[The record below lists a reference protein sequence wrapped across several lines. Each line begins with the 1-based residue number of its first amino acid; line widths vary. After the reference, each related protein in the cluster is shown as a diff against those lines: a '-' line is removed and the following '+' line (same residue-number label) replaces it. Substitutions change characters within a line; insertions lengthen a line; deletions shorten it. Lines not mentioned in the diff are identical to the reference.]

1 MKAEHDIVVAGAGHN
16 SLVAAAYLS
25 RAGLR
30 CLVLEARETI
40 GGDASTEEL
49 TLPGFL
55 HDTCATA
62 HTLLQSSPT
71 IRDDELHLGDYGL
84 EYVHPDPV
92 VHVPFPDGSSIT
104 QWHDADRTAQ
114 ELARFSRRDADA
126 YLRMLADYDRVAPV
140 FGRYRYTPI
149 GWGPSLPELLAEHP
163 DGRRW
168 LRLQAMSAW
177 EVIEDTFEDSHV
189 RAFALWMAFMTVQ
202 PPERPGTGALA
213 YSLLFGRQRHSWT
226 LPRGGSGALP
236 AALGR
241 LIEKQG
247 GTILTGRRVTR
258 LVLDGGRC
266 IGVETAEGERHLARR
281 AVLSTIHVKHLV
293 DMAPADAWDR
303 DFRFG
308 VETWR
313 AGTSMFVTH
322 YATTEPPR
330 FAVDGGT
337 LESSA
342 AGTPDSVQRMLRVGS
357 DFHAGVVG
365 ADDPVLLVLC
375 QTVADPSRA
384 PEGKHTLKVVGF
396 QPYELPEGPE
406 RWDDMKDD
414 VSAANLE
421 HLRRYAPNLTDD
433 VLLARVVESPL
444 DLERFNA
451 HNWHGSCHGGD
462 QGSAQSGA
470 LRPAPGWATHLTP
483 IEGLYQ
489 TGATTHP
496 GGSVSAGPGRNAAM
510 VMLKDFGT
518 SLEEV
523 LARA

>member
-1 MKAEHDIVVAGAGHN
+1 MNAEHDVVVAGAGHN
-16 SLVAAAYLS
+16 SLVTAAYLS

-30 CLVLEARETI
+30 CLVLEARESI

-92 VHVPFPDGSSIT
+92 VHVPFPDGASIT
-104 QWHDADRTAQ
+104 QWREPDRTAD
-114 ELARFSRRDADA
+114 ELARFSRRDGEA
-126 YLRMLADYDRVAPV
+126 YLRMLADYQRVAPV
-140 FGRYRYTPI
+140 FGLYRYTPI
-149 GWGPSLPELLAEHP
+149 GWGPSLPELLADHP
-163 DGRRW
+163 EGRRW

-177 EVIEDTFEDSHV
+177 EVIEDTFEDPHS

-241 LIEKQG
+241 LIEKHG
-247 GTILTGRRVTR
+247 GTILTGRPVTG
-258 LVLDGGRC
+258 LVVERGRC
-266 IGVETAEGERHLARR
+266 VGVETADGERHFARR
-281 AVLSTIHVKHLV
+281 AVLSTIHVKHLL
-293 DMAPADAWDR
+293 DMAPAEAWDE

-308 VETWR
+308 VDTWR
-313 AGTSMFVTH
+313 AGLSMFVTH

-337 LESSA
+337 IESSA
-342 AGTPDSVQRMLRVGS
+342 AGMPDSVLRMLRVGS
-357 DFHAGVVG
+357 DFRAGVVG

-375 QTVADPSRA
+375 QTVADRSRA
-384 PEGKHTLKVVGF
+384 PDGRHTLKVVGF

-406 RWDDMKDD
+406 RWDEIRDV

-433 VLLARVVESPL
+433 VLFARVVESPL

-462 QGSAQSGA
+462 QGAAQSGT
-470 LRPAPGWATHLTP
+470 LRPAPGWATHRTP

-489 TGATTHP
+489 TGSTTHP

-523 LARA
+523 LERA